1 MPRPRFFQI
10 WFCLALIGWA
20 FLVTR
25 FVDLSFL
32 AAHWFYPAIMVL
44 GGFVAGITP
53 EGGGAVAFPMLSV
66 FFEVERLQPQPCRA
80 QHRTTRLL
88 QPAKSVLGENNRQH
102 HLSGHS
108 DGSLRRDPRPPGAG
122 ARQEGVLVG

>member
-1 MPRPRFFQI
+1 MQCPRIFQV
-10 WFCLALIGWA
+10 WFCLALTLWA
-20 FLVTR
+20 VLVAR
-25 FVDLSFL
+25 LLDLSFV
-32 AAHWFYPAIMVL
+32 AAHWFYPATMVL